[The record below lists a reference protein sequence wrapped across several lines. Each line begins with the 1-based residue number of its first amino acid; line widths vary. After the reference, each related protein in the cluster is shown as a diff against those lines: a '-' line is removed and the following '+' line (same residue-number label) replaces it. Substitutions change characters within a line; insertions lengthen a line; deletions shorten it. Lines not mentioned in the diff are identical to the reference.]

1 MVLTDVERVVSNV
14 AVQAPLGL
22 KIERTILLFTFA
34 LQNCFNKLQ
43 EKNDNTAIEEMW
55 LTNNPRVEL

>member
-1 MVLTDVERVVSNV
+1 MVLTDVERMVSNV

-22 KIERTILLFTFA
+22 KIERAILLFTFA

-43 EKNDNTAIEEMW
+43 EKMIT
-55 LTNNPRVEL
+55 LSLRKCG

>member
-1 MVLTDVERVVSNV
+1 MVLTDVERMVSNV

-22 KIERTILLFTFA
+22 KIERAILLFTFA

-43 EKNDNTAIEEMW
+43 EKMITIQESSYEQN
-55 LTNNPRVEL
+55 L